1 MLNKML
7 RVFSAFFIFASFG
20 FSFLALAQEPDA
32 SHYFDERAKG
42 DAAASEARSEFAL
55 SVGNAALSVFCP
67 MKHWKTPTD
76 TSNFIQRQQAC
87 GSPITIVA
95 NRFIS
100 KYGVGLNSANKDT
113 LPVITHIFKVLKE
126 MEDHQKSGRKGLSPS
141 VQKRISFI
149 ANNLGWTNAEVEK
162 KLESFISEKLQKKLN
177 KIEIDFWGYFQQ
189 SYPERAQ
196 FSNQEQGKSLRLAF
210 RWCSE
215 KKRFVN
221 EANRM
226 VSDVLAAAINP
237 ENPDLGMTTSK
248 QYEKSCELLPV
259 DEF

>member
-1 MLNKML
+1 MKGSLTQFL
-7 RVFSAFFIFASFG
+7 LVSSLFLSS
-20 FSFLALAQEPDA
+20 LALAQEPDA
-32 SHYFDERAKG
+32 SRYFDERAKG
-42 DAAASEARSEFAL
+42 DAAASGARAEFAL
-55 SVGNAALSVFCP
+55 SVGNAALTVFCP

-76 TSNFIQRQQAC
+76 ASSFIQRQQSC
-87 GSPITIVA
+87 GSPLTVVA

-100 KYGVGLNSANKDT
+100 KYGVGLDSANQDT

-126 MEDHQKSGRKGLSPS
+126 MEDHQKSGKKGLSPS
-141 VQKRISFI
+141 VQKRVAFI
-149 ANNLGWTNAEVEK
+149 ARNLGWTNAEVEK
-162 KLESFISEKLQKKLN
+162 KLQTFISEKLQKKLN
-177 KIEIDFWGYFQQ
+177 RIEIDFWGYFQQ

-196 FSNQEQGKSLRLAF
+196 FNDHEQGSGLRLAF

-215 KKRFVN
+215 KKKFVN

-237 ENPDLGMTTSK
+237 ENPDLGMTSSK

-259 DEF
+259 NEF